1 MGLESRLSRL
11 EGLEQLIEERIE
23 ARVEQELD
31 AAIHSLEQHLTRQ
44 ELRRVLEILSAAEE
58 EPQNGPI
65 HQEEMH
71 EAYRKEQVEK
81 AAKEAQE
88 RDHRRQRME
97 RTNARRAWLAD
108 GGSEADF
115 EKAWPSLRDEGRRR
129 RVMDADRRARE
140 AMRNGTTSRI

>member
-58 EPQNGPI
+58 EPKMGQYTKRRC
-65 HQEEMH
+65 M
-71 EAYRKEQVEK
+71 RRT
-81 AAKEAQE
+81 AKN
-88 RDHRRQRME
+88 RSRRRPKK
-97 RTNARRAWLAD
+97 RRSATT
-108 GGSEADF
+108 
-115 EKAWPSLRDEGRRR
+115 EGRGWRGQMPAVPGWLMGAQRR
-129 RVMDADRRARE
+129 
-140 AMRNGTTSRI
+140 TSRRPGRP